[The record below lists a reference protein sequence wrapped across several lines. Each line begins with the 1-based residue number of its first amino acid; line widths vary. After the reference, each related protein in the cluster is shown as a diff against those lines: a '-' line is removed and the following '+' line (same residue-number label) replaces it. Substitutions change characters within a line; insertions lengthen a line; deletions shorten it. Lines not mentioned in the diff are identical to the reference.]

1 MGSAVSGQWSVVSVG
16 SGGTQAVWGGVLG
29 AVIGLLVIGGALPGH
44 AEELKIGYVDLIE
57 VFNGYERTKASD
69 AALEKEGKQKQVEL
83 EGRLSEL
90 KKLRQ
95 NLELLNDQAREARA
109 REVEK
114 KSDELQQLRT
124 SAARDLGRERDKVT
138 KSLLAEIERGIGEYA
153 KANGFNLIL
162 DRRALVYGQPAS
174 DVTDGVLALLNNRLK
189 GSR

>member
-1 MGSAVSGQWSVVSVG
+1 MGSAVSGQRSVVSVR

-69 AALEKEGKQKQVEL
+69 AALEKEGKQKQVEV

-138 KSLLAEIERGIGEYA
+138 KSLLAEIERGIEEYA
-153 KANGFNLIL
+153 KAYGFNLIL